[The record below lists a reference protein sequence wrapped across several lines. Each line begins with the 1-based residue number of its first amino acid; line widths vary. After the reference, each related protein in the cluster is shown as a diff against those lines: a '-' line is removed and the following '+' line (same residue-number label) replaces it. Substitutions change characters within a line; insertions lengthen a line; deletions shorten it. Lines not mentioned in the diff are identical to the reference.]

1 MYYRLRKFQILMF
14 ALSILAVLMIGAFV
28 MMPLTLVLA
37 LVSGLLSIIHADFL
51 GDAVQCMLLVMM
63 KGIRKATVKIRA
75 LAKEADS
82 LAEQY
87 EAA

>member
-1 MYYRLRKFQILMF
+1 MYCRLRKFQILVV
-14 ALSILAVLMIGAFV
+14 ALSILFAVMIGAFV

-51 GDAVQCMLLVMM
+51 GDAVHCMLLAMM

-82 LAEQY
+82 LA
-87 EAA
+87 A

>member
-1 MYYRLRKFQILMF
+1 MYYKLKKLQILVV
-14 ALSILAVLMIGAFV
+14 ALSILVAVMAGAFV

-37 LVSGLLSIIHADFL
+37 IVSGLLSIVHADFL
-51 GDAVQCMLLVMM
+51 SDIVHCMLTAMM

-75 LAKEADS
+75 LTKEADR

-87 EAA
+87 ETA